1 MGLDTRFKVI
11 GHLSKERLMQILT
24 LYSNFDMNAT
34 NDIKVVKDDK
44 IKDLDFDFIQ
54 FDNDE
59 YWWSE
64 YGFIYLTYNGRKRQ
78 IFYNYTNIKGTDDI
92 ASDVVHRCNRN
103 PELAKMYVSE
113 TTHLSLGYDEDA
125 VKFFTQLAG
134 ILGGGWLDENDCDD
148 KTYYFVG
155 GELK

>member
-24 LYSNFDMNAT
+24 FYSNFGIDVT
-34 NDIKVVKDDK
+34 NDIKVVKHNK

-59 YWWSE
+59 YWWDE
-64 YGFIYLTYNGRKRQ
+64 HGFIYFTYNGKKRQ
-78 IFYNYTNIKGTDDI
+78 IFYNYSNIKCTDDI
-92 ASDVVHRCNRN
+92 VHNIQYRCNRDPKVAN
-103 PELAKMYVSE
+103 MFVSE
-113 TTHLSLGYDEDA
+113 TTNLSLGYDEDA

-148 KTYYFVG
+148 QTYYFVG
-155 GELK
+155 GEN

>member
-11 GHLSKERLMQILT
+11 GHLSKEYLMNIIYT
-24 LYSNFDMNAT
+24 HFDT
-34 NDIKVVKDDK
+34 DTTKDIKICKHDR
-44 IKDLDFDFIQ
+44 IEDLNFDFIQ
-54 FDNDE
+54 FDKDE

-64 YGFIYLTYNGRKRQ
+64 YGFICFTYNGRKRQ
-78 IFYNYTNIKGTDDI
+78 IFYNYTNIKGTDEI
-92 ASDVVHRCNRN
+92 ANDVAHRCNRN

-113 TTHLSLGYDEDA
+113 TTHLSRGYDEDA

-134 ILGGGWLDENDCDD
+134 VLGGGWLDENDCDD

-155 GELK
+155 GEN